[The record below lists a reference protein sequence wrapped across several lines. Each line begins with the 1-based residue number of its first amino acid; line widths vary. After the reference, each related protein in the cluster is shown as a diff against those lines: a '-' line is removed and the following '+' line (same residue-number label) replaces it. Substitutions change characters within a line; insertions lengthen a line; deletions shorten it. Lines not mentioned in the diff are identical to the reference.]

1 MIEIVRL
8 HSLTHKD
15 LFMKKTLSL
24 AAAALLM
31 ALTQGA
37 SAAAQSAPAAST
49 PAAANGAVAKVNG
62 AAIPTALADVLIQE
76 QASQGAPANDQ
87 LRAQVRQHL
96 IQREVLLQE
105 ARKSGTDKDASVR
118 LHMSYAADNQLV
130 GAYLQAWSK
139 KHPITDAQMKAEYD
153 KQVKQMGDTEYSVR
167 HILVDKEEDAKAII
181 TKLQGGAKFA
191 DLAKASSKDPGS
203 KENGG
208 DLGWAR
214 PATYVPEFAK
224 AVSSLTKGKYTT
236 TPVKTQYGY
245 HVILLENTRKANN
258 PKFEQVKPQLQQQM
272 QQQAM
277 QKYIDELVS
286 KAKVE

>member
-1 MIEIVRL
+1 
-8 HSLTHKD
+8 
-15 LFMKKTLSL
+15 MKKTLSL

-31 ALTQGA
+31 AVTQGA
-37 SAAAQSAPAAST
+37 SAAAQSAPAASASA
-49 PAAANGAVAKVNG
+49 PAAAANGTVAKVNG
-62 AAIPTALADVLIQE
+62 AVIPAAMADVLIKE
-76 QASQGAPANDQ
+76 QTAQGAPANDQ

-105 ARKSGTDKDASVR
+105 ARKSGTDKDPAVR
-118 LHMSYAADNQLV
+118 LHMAYAADNQLV

-139 KHPITDAQMKAEYD
+139 KHPVTDVQLKAEYD

-167 HILVDKEEDAKAII
+167 HILVDKEEDAKALI

-224 AVSSLTKGKYTT
+224 AVSSLAKGKYTT

-258 PKFEQVKPQLQQQM
+258 PKFEQVKPQMQQQM

>member
-1 MIEIVRL
+1 MIELVRL
-8 HSLTHKD
+8 YSLTHKD

-37 SAAAQSAPAAST
+37 SAAAQSTPAASA
-49 PAAANGAVAKVNG
+49 PAAAANGAVAKVNG
-62 AAIPTALADVLIQE
+62 TAIPTALADVLVKE
-76 QASQGAPANDQ
+76 QTGQGAPANDQ

-105 ARKSGTDKDASVR
+105 ARKSGTDKDPSVR
-118 LHMSYAADNQLV
+118 LHMSYMADNQLV

-139 KHPITDAQMKAEYD
+139 KHPITDAQIKAEYD
-153 KQVKQMGDTEYSVR
+153 KQVKKEGDTEYSVR
-167 HILVDKEEDAKAII
+167 HILVDKEEDAKALI

-191 DLAKASSKDPGS
+191 DLAKASSKDGS
-203 KENGG
+203 KDNGG

-214 PATYVPEFAK
+214 PSNYVPEFAQ
-224 AVSSLTKGKYTT
+224 AVTKLAKGKYTT
-236 TPVKTQYGY
+236 TPVKTQFGY
-245 HVILLENTRKANN
+245 HVILLENTRKANL
-258 PKFEQVKPQLQQQM
+258 PKFEQIKPQLQQQM